1 MYHLVATV
9 VEGGSSSLVHGAVLL
24 TIGLGK
30 YQKGVSFICDT
41 GVELD
46 LAVIVIHVLHKS
58 ASDQVIADS
67 VLVDSTRV
75 CAREG
80 GVITFLIKVVDD
92 YQCMVPDSAA
102 EPFHPS
108 CKARPWIKLCA
119 SRSFAS
125 VTAS

>member
-30 YQKGVSFICDT
+30 YQKGVSFICDN

-67 VLVDSTRV
+67 V
-75 CAREG
+75 
-80 GVITFLIKVVDD
+80 
-92 YQCMVPDSAA
+92 
-102 EPFHPS
+102 
-108 CKARPWIKLCA
+108 
-119 SRSFAS
+119 
-125 VTAS
+125 